1 MFRFTNRDLQPLFMK
16 NKCVMG
22 RWATRLPARDWDLT
36 GAPLLKWATPPPHML
51 LPGMAE
57 KYFEFISVDQIL
69 ESVCVLPKPRP
80 VNGSVYGDDGDIN
93 CDDRS
98 AWVHTNGHSALGE
111 SG

>member
-1 MFRFTNRDLQPLFMK
+1 MFRFTNRDFQPLLMK

-22 RWATRLPARDWDLT
+22 RWARRLPIRDWDLT
-36 GAPLLKWATPPPHML
+36 GVPLLEWTTPPPHMA
-51 LPGMAE
+51 LPGMPN
-57 KYFEFISVDQIL
+57 KYFEFISVDQII
-69 ESVCVLPKPRP
+69 ESACVLPKPHL
-80 VNGSVYGDDGDIN
+80 VNGSIYGDDGDIN